1 MHPHLYCLAKDMPV
15 LALKNNT
22 RKIDKHL
29 IFDIDQ
35 SCLLKIW
42 ISYGVLAFHV
52 FLITQQPGH

>member
-1 MHPHLYCLAKDMPV
+1 LAKDMPV

-42 ISYGVLAFHV
+42 ITYCVLAFHV